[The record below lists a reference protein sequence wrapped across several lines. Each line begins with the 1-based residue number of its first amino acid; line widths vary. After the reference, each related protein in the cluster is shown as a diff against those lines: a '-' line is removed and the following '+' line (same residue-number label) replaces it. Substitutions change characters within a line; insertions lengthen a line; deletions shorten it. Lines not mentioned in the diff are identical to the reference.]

1 MLIPHALL
9 RIDRAP
15 PSSVSLLFC
24 AFTLRILRKYL
35 QTNARK
41 PQRLSNFFKTWVIKD
56 FLRIIWVNIGR
67 IFVGKLGENC
77 QSSLVFCGYDDW
89 RSDKAENYTRRGT
102 GAPASNYNDEAKK
115 FEDSKSTL
123 DIVSCSFQCKDEVEV
138 KRAAVES
145 VRVMGGNT
153 NDEVSVLGQYEVQLG
168 VFKGKTF
175 K

>member
-1 MLIPHALL
+1 MFCHVVMLILHALL

-24 AFTLRILRKYL
+24 AFAFCIPRKYL

-89 RSDKAENYTRRGT
+89 RSDKAENCTRWACTVPQRV
-102 GAPASNYNDEAKK
+102 N
-115 FEDSKSTL
+115 
-123 DIVSCSFQCKDEVEV
+123 IICSGFPYLVYI
-138 KRAAVES
+138 
-145 VRVMGGNT
+145 
-153 NDEVSVLGQYEVQLG
+153 LIL
-168 VFKGKTF
+168 
-175 K
+175 

>member
-9 RIDRAP
+9 RIDRTP

-24 AFTLRILRKYL
+24 AFTLCILRKYL

-41 PQRLSNFFKTWVIKD
+41 PQRLSNFFKTWVVKD

-89 RSDKAENYTRRGT
+89 RSDKAEDYTRRGT
-102 GAPASNYNDEAKK
+102 VP
-115 FEDSKSTL
+115 
-123 DIVSCSFQCKDEVEV
+123 QRV
-138 KRAAVES
+138 KRKYRHS
-145 VRVMGGNT
+145 QLNRVIST
-153 NDEVSVLGQYEVQLG
+153 HSTKKLT
-168 VFKGKTF
+168 VFI
-175 K
+175 

>member
-1 MLIPHALL
+1 MSCHVVMLIPHALL

-24 AFTLRILRKYL
+24 AFALCILRKYL
-35 QTNARK
+35 QTNAQIQK

-102 GAPASNYNDEAKK
+102 GAPASNYKTYK
-115 FEDSKSTL
+115 WQKM
-123 DIVSCSFQCKDEVEV
+123 
-138 KRAAVES
+138 AVQ
-145 VRVMGGNT
+145 VRYIFCFYHYRLSGRSS
-153 NDEVSVLGQYEVQLG
+153 ELQQSASISVLGLT
-168 VFKGKTF
+168 KR
-175 K
+175 